1 MDNTVTLSGNLTK
14 DPELRYT
21 TSGRGVASAGMA
33 VNRRYQVNGEWQ
45 EEVSFFNL
53 VAWSEIGEH
62 LAASTHKGD
71 RILVTGRLTQ
81 RSYEDR
87 EGNSRS
93 VTEVVV
99 EDAGPSLKWAEC
111 TVERVERDSGRGS
124 SGNTGAAPL
133 PDEEP
138 FVAPAT
144 ESDL

>member
-1 MDNTVTLSGNLTK
+1 MDNAVALSGNMTK
-14 DPELRYT
+14 DWDLRYT

-45 EEVSFFNL
+45 EEVSFVNL
-53 VAWSEIGEH
+53 VFWGDLGEH
-62 LAASTHKGD
+62 VAASLHKGA
-71 RILVTGRLTQ
+71 RVIVTGRLAQ